1 MAITNKQRID
11 RMEDFLREHEY
22 ADLQTLAKEFD
33 ASLSTVRRT
42 LNELE
47 TRGLVRRHHGGAS
60 WIAGTE
66 EKAGYD
72 FITQDD
78 RQTAEKHAMAELIA
92 SRITPGM
99 TVMLDG
105 GTSTYAVARLLASR
119 RIIVIT
125 NSLPIAA
132 LYNEVSNIETILTGG
147 TVYNRLGVLYGPTCE
162 ASLAE
167 MHADVCILG
176 GAGITEEG
184 IWNSN
189 AFIIA
194 TQKRMIKAADKT
206 IYALDHTKLGRRA
219 LTLATP
225 FFPNMCVVTSGEADA
240 KIQRAIRTANATLEL
255 SQVRPVGD

>member
-1 MAITNKQRID
+1 MAITNKHRLD
-11 RMEDFLREHEY
+11 RMEDYLREHQY

-60 WIAGTE
+60 WIATTE
-66 EKAGYD
+66 EKGGYD

-92 SRITPGM
+92 SKIAPGM

-162 ASLAE
+162 ASLSE
-167 MHADVCILG
+167 MHADICVLG
-176 GAGITEEG
+176 GAGLTEEG

-206 IYALDHTKLGRRA
+206 FFALDHTKLGRRA

-225 FFPNMCVVTSGEADA
+225 LFAGMCVVTSGEASLNL
-240 KIQRAIRTANATLEL
+240 QRAIRTAGASLE
-255 SQVRPVGD
+255 VARPQSLAD